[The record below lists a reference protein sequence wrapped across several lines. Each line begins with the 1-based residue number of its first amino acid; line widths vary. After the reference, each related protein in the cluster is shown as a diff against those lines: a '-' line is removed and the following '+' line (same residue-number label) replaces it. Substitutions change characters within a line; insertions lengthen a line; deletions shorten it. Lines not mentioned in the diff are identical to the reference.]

1 MLTAILLDDAAWT
14 RVSEARHQEWRL
26 AIREILDEHVFRVEH
41 ERWLMR
47 LSWTDDALTAK
58 LEVPGSGVFAE
69 VAVPRAELDP
79 LVREYADLCR
89 ELSAMDA
96 GAVDATKL
104 TVLDQ
109 AKRDTH
115 DAAGKLLARH
125 LDVVGPTHDTA
136 RKLFT
141 LLVVLWVDTTQL
153 SVLLRPHGESTI
165 VRT

>member
-14 RVSEARHQEWRL
+14 RVGEARHQEWRL
-26 AIREILDEHVFRVEH
+26 AIREILDEHVFRVDRD
-41 ERWLMR
+41 RWLMR
-47 LSWTDDALTAK
+47 VSWTDGTLTMK
-58 LEVPGSGVFAE
+58 LEEPGVGVFAE
-69 VAVPRAELDP
+69 VAVPRGELDP
-79 LVREYADLCR
+79 LVKEYADICR

-96 GAVDATKL
+96 GPVDAKKL

-115 DAAGKLLARH
+115 DAAAKLLAAH
-125 LDVVGPTHDTA
+125 LAAQGPTHDTA

>member
-26 AIREILDEHVFRVEH
+26 AIRELLDEHVFRVEQ
-41 ERWLMR
+41 ERWLLR
-47 LSWTDDALTAK
+47 LSWTDELLTLKFEA
-58 LEVPGSGVFAE
+58 PGSGVFA
-69 VAVPRAELDP
+69 VVTVPRAELDP
-79 LVREYADLCR
+79 LVKEYAEICR

-96 GAVDATKL
+96 APVDAKKL

-115 DAAGKLLARH
+115 DTAGKLLAKH
-125 LDVVGPTHDTA
+125 LAAQGPTHDTA

-153 SVLLRPHGESTI
+153 SVLLRPHGESTV
-165 VRT
+165 VRV